1 MNQGRLSFQ
10 RLKILISRSH
20 DFTLSHDQHLQDAQ
34 PAIITQPASEVA
46 AAPTAIISASTVA
59 TSSSSTN
66 TTTPADPIE
75 PVISALEPVGEIEP
89 ELSERLEDE
98 TEEDDRFKPGETLI
112 GLMVI
117 FNLKTSLL
125 TWNHNYQ
132 LRNIALNLD
141 TS

>member
-1 MNQGRLSFQ
+1 M
-10 RLKILISRSH
+10 
-20 DFTLSHDQHLQDAQ
+20 
-34 PAIITQPASEVA
+34 
-46 AAPTAIISASTVA
+46 
-59 TSSSSTN
+59 
-66 TTTPADPIE
+66 
-75 PVISALEPVGEIEP
+75 EPVGEIEP